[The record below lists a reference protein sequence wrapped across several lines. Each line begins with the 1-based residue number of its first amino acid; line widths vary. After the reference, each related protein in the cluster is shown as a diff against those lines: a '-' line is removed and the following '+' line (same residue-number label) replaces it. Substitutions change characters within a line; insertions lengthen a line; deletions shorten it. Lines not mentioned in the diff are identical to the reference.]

1 MTEGSLQANVAEVAR
16 YFRRYGWAFD
26 RLDDETFRTSFR
38 GKNAAF
44 VALVRVTEHWIV
56 FSVNPFVRAPDDGL
70 GPVTLRFLA
79 TANFQESV
87 VKLGLDDED
96 DVFINVELPVD
107 GFSYEL
113 FAAALTSLSHA
124 ADRLIVLLLQALVID
139 DRNAA

>member
-1 MTEGSLQANVAEVAR
+1 MTDGSPQAHVAEVAR

-44 VALVRVTEHWIV
+44 IALVRMTEHWV
-56 FSVNPFVRAPDDGL
+56 VLTVNPFVRSPDGGL
-70 GPVTLRFLA
+70 GPVALRFLA
-79 TANFQESV
+79 TANFQESI
-87 VKLGLDDED
+87 VKLGLDDDD
-96 DVFINVELPVD
+96 DVFINVELPVE

-124 ADRLIVLLLQALVID
+124 ADRLIVLLLQAMVID